1 MSHDPSAPRVA
12 LIGDRSEQIPA
23 HIGIERSFE
32 LAREFGS
39 VDYQWIASD
48 HVADSDLADFDGC
61 WCVPGSPYRS
71 MEGALSAI
79 RFAREQRIPFLGTC
93 GGFQHSLIEYVRNAL
108 GLTQADHAETSPQ
121 SIMPLISRLS
131 CSLAEGAG
139 VIRLVPGTRL
149 HQIYSAIEANERYNC
164 NFGFNLQFEKLIS
177 DSELVISARDT
188 NGEVR
193 AFELAQHPFYIG
205 TLFQP
210 ERQALNG
217 KLHPLI
223 RTFVEAVRGFT
234 R

>member
-1 MSHDPSAPRVA
+1 MSHDPSAPRIA
-12 LIGDRSEQIPA
+12 LIGDRSQQIPA
-23 HIGIERSFE
+23 HIGIEGSFE
-32 LAREFGS
+32 LARKFGS

-93 GGFQHSLIEYVRNAL
+93 GGFQHSLIEYARNAL
-108 GLTQADHAETSPQ
+108 GLTQADHAETSPD

-139 VIRLVPGTRL
+139 MIRLVPGTRL

-164 NFGFNLQFEKLIS
+164 NFGFNLQFEELMS
-177 DSELVISARDT
+177 GSELVISARDT

-210 ERQALNG
+210 ERDALNG

-223 RTFVEAVRGFT
+223 RAFVEAVRCFT
-234 R
+234 P